1 MGQKIVDQMDA
12 WAKQVQVE
20 AVSGGGLPEVSKKL
34 ADLEL

>member
-12 WAKQVQVE
+12 WAKKVQVE
-20 AVSGGGLPEVSKKL
+20 AVSGGGRSEVSKKL